1 MIGKQHRILFIVCL
15 SLLLLSSKA
24 LLPFDCRAAE
34 VLVIG
39 DNTLK
44 PVVDVVAG
52 IRETLPSAFTVIS
65 PTEAN
70 GRLAEIVAREGARTV
85 IALGNDAIRDALQLP
100 PRISVIYD
108 LVVLPPKCARPNT
121 TGMYMGTPVIA
132 YLDFITKYLP
142 SLKKISVVSS
152 PQTMEILGSKGFSQV
167 VSHQATNSFEFINTV
182 KQLNSGDALLLLPDV
197 GLLTATAVEETYL
210 FSFRA
215 KIPIL
220 GLSEKHVRQGALFA
234 LVFDPVSVGR
244 LLGERAAQSLAGA
257 DVGQFP
263 PVPSTNFDLYVN
275 RETARKMG
283 IAIPAEVLKMA
294 KVVFP

>member
-1 MIGKQHRILFIVCL
+1 MIRKHRTLFIACL
-15 SLLLLSSKA
+15 SLLLLSVKA
-24 LLPFDCRAAE
+24 LFPNNCRAAE
-34 VLVIG
+34 VLIIG
-39 DNTLK
+39 DITLK

-65 PTEAN
+65 PSDET

-85 IALGNDAIRDALQLP
+85 IALGNDAIKDALQLP
-100 PRISVIYD
+100 ANIAVIYD
-108 LVVLPPKCARPNT
+108 LVVLPPKYDRPNT
-121 TGMYMGTPVIA
+121 TGMYMGTPVVT
-132 YLDFITKYLP
+132 YLNFITKHLP
-142 SLKKISVVSS
+142 SLKKISVISS
-152 PQTMEILGSKGFSQV
+152 PQTMEILGGIGFSQV
-167 VSHQATNSFEFINTV
+167 ASHQVTNSFDFINTV
-182 KQLNSGDALLLLPDV
+182 KQLNSGDALLLLPDL

-244 LLGERAAQSLAGA
+244 MLGERAAQSLAGA
-257 DVGQFP
+257 DIGQIP
-263 PVPSTNFDLYVN
+263 PAPSTHFDLYVN

-283 IAIPAEVLKMA
+283 ITIPDAMFKMA
-294 KVVFP
+294 KAVFP